1 MRIAIPHSIGK
12 EEARRRVRERSGDI
26 ADFVPAFAK
35 VETVW
40 TSEDRMDLTVG
51 VMGKE
56 MTGQI
61 EVGDGEVAFNFEI
74 PAALSFVEPM
84 IRGQVEA
91 KGRKLLS

>member
-1 MRIAIPHSIGK
+1 MRIAVPHALGR

-35 VETVW
+35 VQTAW

-74 PAALSFVEPM
+74 PASLAFVEPM
-84 IRGQVEA
+84 IRGQIEA